1 MKREI
6 IDSPFILRHWLYGQ
20 GCREPPKIIALD
32 TETTSL
38 KYLEL
43 DIIGFS
49 LCDGKRACYVNVQ
62 SKYRQKLLDILSF
75 YLNEYDLLVIMHNS
89 AYDICVL
96 RKVGVL

>member
-1 MKREI
+1 MEKTI
-6 IDSPFILRHWLYGQ
+6 ITSPFILRHWLFG
-20 GCREPPKIIALD
+20 GEKVPLVCSLD
-32 TETTSL
+32 CETTSL

-75 YLNEYDLLVIMHNS
+75 YLNEYDPLVIMHNS